1 MHLSDGIRRMALDL
15 GFWEAGFIATEQIH
29 FSEEIRQICEGNV
42 CRHYAKTWAC
52 PPAVGTVEACA
63 ARCRRFDTMLLL
75 SGKYDLEDSFDYE
88 GMIAGMRDFKHL
100 MEKLDDAARARLG
113 ECLFLS
119 NEGCGRCAACT
130 YPDAPCRF
138 PQRLHHAIEGY
149 GLNVSEL
156 ARQAGVRYVNGPN
169 TVTYFGAVLMS
180 EREEEAGAEQ
190 PGFVAPVKALGMQT
204 VWIRQGPRRNCLPHT
219 DGERAAWTV
228 ETLDGLLE
236 RF

>member
-63 ARCRRFDTMLLL
+63 A
-75 SGKYDLEDSFDYE
+75 
-88 GMIAGMRDFKHL
+88 
-100 MEKLDDAARARLG
+100 
-113 ECLFLS
+113 
-119 NEGCGRCAACT
+119 CT

-169 TVTYFGAVLMS
+169 TVTYFGAVLMN
-180 EREEEAGAEQ
+180 EREDGSGAEQ